1 MIAGHSAIRRDVPP
15 FMIAEGEATQ
25 IVAINKIGLQ
35 RHGVSSDSR
44 EALRKAY
51 KILFRSELNT
61 SEALERI
68 ARHVDETMLRV
79 EERTGTVDSQDVALL
94 TALNLAREVVEER
107 DMNVSSGADPK
118 RLRAL
123 IELAESALS
132 TEAG

>member
-1 MIAGHSAIRRDVPP
+1 MSAKRSVAVRIRGRE
-15 FMIAEGEATQ
+15 FRI
-25 IVAINKIGLQ
+25 
-35 RHGVSSDSR
+35 RSD
-44 EALRKAY
+44 ED
-51 KILFRSELNT
+51 

-107 DMNVSSGADPK
+107 DTTASSGADPK